1 MHDVDANVKIL
12 NTKSFQQSHLSL
24 IQKVIRDPSFEM
36 KHMTWTNDPKP
47 NQKEIL
53 QVI

>member
-1 MHDVDANVKIL
+1 MHDVDVKIL
-12 NTKSFQQSHLSL
+12 NTKGFQQGHLSL
-24 IQKVIRDPSFEM
+24 IQKVTRDTSFEM

-53 QVI
+53 